1 MVVVVVV
8 AAAARKLAVEEAW
21 RIAFIWLLLLLFAMG
36 AVVVV
41 AGCDGVLVKSLD

>member
-1 MVVVVVV
+1 MVV